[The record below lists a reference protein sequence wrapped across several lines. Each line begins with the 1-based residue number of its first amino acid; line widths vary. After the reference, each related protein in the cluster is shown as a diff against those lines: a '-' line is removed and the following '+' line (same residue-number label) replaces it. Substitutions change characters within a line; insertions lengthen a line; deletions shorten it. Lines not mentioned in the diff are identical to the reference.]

1 MAFDELTE
9 DKAIIIMPA
18 KIMRIIDRSRDRF
31 SRVEF
36 IEVCI
41 NTLLKQGEVSGV
53 APEEVGTAKKGA
65 KGEESVSL
73 QEFEE
78 FKRGIK
84 NLQHAYIDVLLSSNL
99 EPTAR
104 GSMEER
110 EQLKQRVMEL
120 LEEQ

>member
-1 MAFDELTE
+1 MAFDEPTE
-9 DKAIIIMPA
+9 DKSIIVMPA
-18 KIMRIIDRSRDRF
+18 KLTRIIDRSRDKL

-36 IEVCI
+36 IEVCL

-53 APEEVGTAKKGA
+53 APEKVGAARGVET
-65 KGEESVSL
+65 EESVSR

-84 NLQHAYIDVLLSSNL
+84 NLQHAYIDLLLAFNL
-99 EPTAR
+99 EPAAR
-104 GSMEER
+104 GSTEER
-110 EQLKQRVMEL
+110 EQLTQRVTRL

>member
-9 DKAIIIMPA
+9 DKAIIVFPA
-18 KIMRIIDRSRDRF
+18 KLLQIIDRSRDRL

-41 NTLLKQGEVSGV
+41 DTLLKQGEVSGV
-53 APEEVGTAKKGA
+53 APEKVGAARGVET
-65 KGEESVSL
+65 EESVSH

-78 FKRGIK
+78 FKRGMK
-84 NLQHAYIDVLLSSNL
+84 NLQRAYIDLLLTFTL
-99 EPTAR
+99 EPAAR
-104 GSMEER
+104 GSTEER
-110 EQLKQRVMEL
+110 EQLTQRVTRL